1 MRTKTGIALLSAC
14 FLALVSCE
22 CRRAENTGHEAERHP
37 RTETTNATKHHTPH
51 QHHANATPNL
61 PIIEPLM
68 SMMNRRPHHDDMR
81 RRWRCCNFYFILA
94 LVIIVFCA
102 KNVCDAFNSHQN
114 RQHYQTTRRHVSA
127 ARKQQPKIAGEGAT
141 DEMSFIRMK
150 EAQLVEKLLL
160 DALEK
165 VKKMKRN
172 KNSVLPPSKLFPHV
186 RQCNAAL
193 AAFGDSGDFTRAL
206 RLFTQMRKAASLF
219 YMIPRERFSPL
230 EHHHHHSLS
239 SINLIPA
246 PPKPTLVT
254 YSTLMSRAIS
264 LRKPRVALRLWKLL
278 QTQPNFYT
286 NVISRKRRDG
296 RNANMDSSSYMDP
309 STLHMLEK
317 EESAIVPDVIF
328 CNTLMNAYAKMGDY
342 RAAKAILNS
351 MLGEKGVPTH
361 EGIPKVKPTAVTY
374 NTLADA
380 CKVAGEL
387 GPALDVPELMIA
399 QSEATGDKTLLP
411 DLRTYTTLIST
422 VARKSM
428 DKQESRDIRS
438 GGEKDPDMAFALLN
452 RMNHEGIVPNGV
464 TYSALIDVC
473 RRCKRV
479 DMALNGLRL
488 MLKQKAKTNLASKDI
503 TTRRLYHHKPL
514 QNEVGAWTAA
524 INACG
529 KAGRTDTAIRLF
541 RTMQK
546 VGVKPSS
553 WTCAC
558 ISDCLLK
565 STPIRIKELEEVLQ
579 YMKGAG
585 LVPTE
590 VMYTSLMGLALELSQ
605 KQSRITKDGLQVQ
618 LIDNLSID
626 SEDTTTEA
634 IFLFKQVMRSLLM
647 QTEKE
652 DMILKVFLVF
662 QEMKNVGIL
671 PDVAMYNSLLR
682 ACAVTGNIE
691 RAQSVLRR
699 MEMDGIVP
707 NRGTLKEA
715 VTLAQNARKT
725 EFAIS
730 IWTAMHKKST
740 QTVPLKPK
748 VSVEMMSDLMK
759 NYASDLQQTSNHDER
774 IIIHREMMNLYQGFT
789 SKLEEFELHD
799 SFEEIASNFTFLLAA
814 LKAAVSC
821 EYHSEVNEEKTRSR
835 ELACEIVGFEIFQT
849 QQHTDIDRAGIKA
862 IQLATDWLYA
872 FEIS

>member
-1 MRTKTGIALLSAC
+1 MMYDPPD
-14 FLALVSCE
+14 
-22 CRRAENTGHEAERHP
+22 HP
-37 RTETTNATKHHTPH
+37 R
-51 QHHANATPNL
+51 
-61 PIIEPLM
+61 ILM
-68 SMMNRRPHHDDMR
+68 MTMMNRRPAQYYTCR
-81 RRWRCCNFYFILA
+81 RCRCCNFYFIAA
-94 LVIIVFCA
+94 LIILFT
-102 KNVCDAFNSHQN
+102 KNFCDALLSHQN
-114 RQHYQTTRRHVSA
+114 HNHHRTTRRNASVE
-127 ARKQQPKIAGEGAT
+127 QPKAAVEEPM
-141 DEMSFIRMK
+141 DDFSIRMK

-172 KNSVLPPSKLFPHV
+172 KDSVLPPSKLFPHV

-193 AAFGDSGDFTRAL
+193 ATFGDSGDFTRAL
-206 RLFTQMRKAASLF
+206 RLFTQMRKSASLF
-219 YMIPRERFSPL
+219 HMISRDSENRQL
-230 EHHHHHSLS
+230 EHHHHSLS
-239 SINLIPA
+239 SINLIPV

-254 YSTLMSRAIS
+254 YSTLMSRAVS

-286 NVISRKRRDG
+286 NVISKKRRDG
-296 RNANMDSSSYMDP
+296 RIADANSSSYMDP
-309 STLHMLEK
+309 STLRKLEK

-342 RAAKAILNS
+342 KAAKAILNS
-351 MLGEKGVPTH
+351 MLGAKGVPTH

-387 GPALDVPELMIA
+387 GAALDVPELMIS
-399 QSEATGDKTLLP
+399 QSEATGNKKLLP

-422 VARKSM
+422 VARKSV
-428 DKQESRDIRS
+428 DKQETRDIRS

-452 RMNHEGIVPNGV
+452 RMTHEGIVPNGV

-473 RRCKRV
+473 RRCNRV
-479 DMALNGLRL
+479 DLALNGLRI
-488 MLKQKAKTNLASKDI
+488 MLKQKAKTNLASVNN
-503 TTRRLYHHKPL
+503 TTRPIYHHKPL
-514 QNEVGAWTAA
+514 QNEAGAWTTA

-546 VGVKPSS
+546 IGVKPNSF
-553 WTCAC
+553 TCAC
-558 ISDCLLK
+558 LSDCLLK
-565 STPIRIKELEEVLQ
+565 STPIRINELEEVLQ

-585 LVPTE
+585 LVPSE
-590 VMYTSLMGLALELSQ
+590 VMYTSLMGVALELSQ
-605 KQSRITKDGLQVQ
+605 KGTRITKDGLQVQ
-618 LIDNLSID
+618 LIDYLSID

-634 IFLFKQVMRSLLM
+634 IFLFKQLMRSLLT

-662 QEMKNVGIL
+662 QEMKNVGML

-699 MEMDGIVP
+699 MEMDGLVP

-715 VTLAQNARKT
+715 VTLAKNARRSD
-725 EFAIS
+725 FALNVWES
-730 IWTAMHKKST
+730 MHKKKT
-740 QTVPLKPK
+740 DTVPLKPK
-748 VSVEMMSDLMK
+748 VSVEMMSDLM
-759 NYASDLQQTSNHDER
+759 NSYVSELQQTSNHDER
-774 IIIHREMMNLYQGFT
+774 IVIHREMMSLYQGFI
-789 SKLEEFELHD
+789 SRLEEFELHTTL
-799 SFEEIASNFTFLLAA
+799 EEIASNLTFLLAA

-821 EYHSEVNEEKTRSR
+821 EYHSEVIEEKIRAR
-835 ELACEIVGFEIFQT
+835 ELACDIVGFEIFQNK
-849 QQHTDIDRAGIKA
+849 HHSDMDRAGKKA
-862 IQLATDWLYA
+862 IQLANDWLYA
-872 FEIS
+872 FENT

>member
-1 MRTKTGIALLSAC
+1 
-14 FLALVSCE
+14 
-22 CRRAENTGHEAERHP
+22 
-37 RTETTNATKHHTPH
+37 
-51 QHHANATPNL
+51 
-61 PIIEPLM
+61 
-68 SMMNRRPHHDDMR
+68 MNRRHKHDDMR
-81 RRWRCCNFYFILA
+81 RRSRCCNFYFILA
-94 LVIIVFCA
+94 LVIIILLCA
-102 KNVCDAFNSHQN
+102 KNFCDAFNINRHQN
-114 RQHYQTTRRHVSA
+114 RQHYQTTRHHDVSA

-141 DEMSFIRMK
+141 DECSAIRMK

-165 VKKMKRN
+165 DKKMKRN
-172 KNSVLPPSKLFPHV
+172 KDSVLPPSKLFPHV

-193 AAFGDSGDFTRAL
+193 ATFGDSGDFTRAL
-206 RLFTQMRKAASLF
+206 RLFTHMRKAASLF

-230 EHHHHHSLS
+230 EHHHHSLS
-239 SINLIPA
+239 SINLIPV

-286 NVISRKRRDG
+286 NVISQKRRDG
-296 RNANMDSSSYMDP
+296 RNANTDSSSYMDS

-328 CNTLMNAYAKMGDY
+328 CNILMNAYAKMGDY

-399 QSEATGDKTLLP
+399 HSEATGDKTLLP

-428 DKQESRDIRS
+428 HTQESRDIRS
-438 GGEKDPDMAFALLN
+438 GGEKAPAMAFALLN
-452 RMNHEGIVPNGV
+452 RMKHEGIVPTGV

-473 RRCKRV
+473 KRCNRV

-488 MLKQKAKTNLASKDI
+488 MLKQKAKTNLESKNT
-503 TTRRLYHHKPL
+503 TTRPLYHHKPL
-514 QNEVGAWTAA
+514 QDEVGAWTAA

-558 ISDCLLK
+558 LSDCLLK

-605 KQSRITKDGLQVQ
+605 KETRITKDGLQVQ

-634 IFLFKQVMRSLLM
+634 IFLFKQLMRSLLM

-652 DMILKVFLVF
+652 DMVLKVFLVF

-671 PDVAMYNSLLR
+671 PDVAMYNSLMR

-699 MEMDGIVP
+699 MEMDGIAP

-715 VTLAQNARKT
+715 VTLAQNARKS
-725 EFAIS
+725 EFALS
-730 IWTAMHKKST
+730 IWATMHKEST

-748 VSVEMMSDLMK
+748 VAVEMMSDLMNK
-759 NYASDLQQTSNHDER
+759 YASDLQQTSNHDER
-774 IIIHREMMNLYQGFT
+774 IIIHREMMNLYQSFI

-799 SFEEIASNFTFLLAA
+799 AFEEIASNLTFLLAA

-821 EYHSEVNEEKTRSR
+821 EYHSEVDEEKTRSR

-849 QQHTDIDRAGIKA
+849 QQHTDIDRAGMKA
-862 IQLATDWLYA
+862 IQFATDWLYA

>member
-1 MRTKTGIALLSAC
+1 MDIS
-14 FLALVSCE
+14 SS
-22 CRRAENTGHEAERHP
+22 N
-37 RTETTNATKHHTPH
+37 
-51 QHHANATPNL
+51 
-61 PIIEPLM
+61 
-68 SMMNRRPHHDDMR
+68 
-81 RRWRCCNFYFILA
+81 
-94 LVIIVFCA
+94 
-102 KNVCDAFNSHQN
+102 
-114 RQHYQTTRRHVSA
+114 
-127 ARKQQPKIAGEGAT
+127 
-141 DEMSFIRMK
+141 RMK

-172 KNSVLPPSKLFPHV
+172 KDRVLPPSKLFPHV

-193 AAFGDSGDFTRAL
+193 ATFGDSGDFTRAL
-206 RLFTQMRKAASLF
+206 RLFTQMRKSASLF
-219 YMIPRERFSPL
+219 NMIPRERFSPL
-230 EHHHHHSLS
+230 EHHHSLS
-239 SINLIPA
+239 SINLIPV

-264 LRKPRVALRLWKLL
+264 LRKPMVAIRLWKLL

-286 NVISRKRRDG
+286 NVISQKRRNG
-296 RNANMDSSSYMDP
+296 RNATSSYMDP
-309 STLHMLEK
+309 SMLHKLET

-351 MLGEKGVPTH
+351 MLGAKGVFTH

-387 GPALDVPELMIA
+387 GAALDVPELMIS
-399 QSEATGDKTLLP
+399 QSEATGDKKLLP

-422 VARKSM
+422 VARKSI
-428 DKQESRDIRS
+428 DNQETRDIRS

-452 RMNHEGIVPNGV
+452 RMKHEGIVPNGV

-473 RRCKRV
+473 RRCNRV
-479 DMALNGLRL
+479 DMALNGLRT
-488 MLKQKAKTNLASKDI
+488 MLKQKAKTNLASEY
-503 TTRRLYHHKPL
+503 TTARPIYHHKPL
-514 QNEVGAWTAA
+514 QNEAGAWTAA

-558 ISDCLLK
+558 LSDCLLK

-585 LVPTE
+585 LVPSE
-590 VMYTSLMGLALELSQ
+590 VMYTSLMGVALELSQ
-605 KQSRITKDGLQVQ
+605 KETRITKDGLQVQ

-634 IFLFKQVMRSLLM
+634 IFLFKQLMRSLLM

-662 QEMKNVGIL
+662 QEMKNVGML

-699 MEMDGIVP
+699 MEMDGIIP

-715 VTLAQNARKT
+715 VTLAKNARRS
-725 EFAIS
+725 EFALS
-730 IWTAMHKKST
+730 IWATMHKKTS

-748 VSVEMMSDLMK
+748 VSVEMMGDLMN
-759 NYASDLQQTSNHDER
+759 NYASDLQNTSNHEER
-774 IIIHREMMNLYQGFT
+774 IVIHREMMNLYQGFT

-799 SFEEIASNFTFLLAA
+799 TFDEIACNLTFLLSA

-821 EYHSEVNEEKTRSR
+821 EYHSEVDEEKTRSR
-835 ELACEIVGFEIFQT
+835 ELACEIVGFEIFQNEH
-849 QQHTDIDRAGIKA
+849 HTNIDRAGKKA

>member
-1 MRTKTGIALLSAC
+1 MDIS
-14 FLALVSCE
+14 SS
-22 CRRAENTGHEAERHP
+22 N
-37 RTETTNATKHHTPH
+37 
-51 QHHANATPNL
+51 
-61 PIIEPLM
+61 
-68 SMMNRRPHHDDMR
+68 
-81 RRWRCCNFYFILA
+81 
-94 LVIIVFCA
+94 
-102 KNVCDAFNSHQN
+102 
-114 RQHYQTTRRHVSA
+114 
-127 ARKQQPKIAGEGAT
+127 
-141 DEMSFIRMK
+141 RMK

-172 KNSVLPPSKLFPHV
+172 KDRVLPPSKLFPHV

-193 AAFGDSGDFTRAL
+193 ATFGDSGDFTRAL
-206 RLFTQMRKAASLF
+206 RLFTQMRKSASLF
-219 YMIPRERFSPL
+219 YIIPRERFSPL
-230 EHHHHHSLS
+230 EHHHSLS
-239 SINLIPA
+239 SINLIPV

-264 LRKPRVALRLWKLL
+264 LRKPRVAIRLWKLL

-286 NVISRKRRDG
+286 NVISQKRRHG
-296 RNANMDSSSYMDP
+296 RNATSSYMDP
-309 STLHMLEK
+309 SMLHKLEM

-351 MLGEKGVPTH
+351 MLGAKGVFTH

-387 GPALDVPELMIA
+387 GAALDVPELMIS
-399 QSEATGDKTLLP
+399 QSEATGDKKLLP

-422 VARKSM
+422 VARKSI
-428 DKQESRDIRS
+428 DNQETRDIRS

-452 RMNHEGIVPNGV
+452 RMKHEGIVPNGV

-473 RRCKRV
+473 RRCNRV
-479 DMALNGLRL
+479 DMALNGLRT
-488 MLKQKAKTNLASKDI
+488 MLKQKAKTNLASEN
-503 TTRRLYHHKPL
+503 TTARPIYHHKPL
-514 QNEVGAWTAA
+514 QNEAGAWTAA

-558 ISDCLLK
+558 LSDCLLK

-585 LVPTE
+585 LVPSE
-590 VMYTSLMGLALELSQ
+590 VMYTSLMGVALELSQ
-605 KQSRITKDGLQVQ
+605 KETRITKDGLQVQ

-634 IFLFKQVMRSLLM
+634 IFLFKQFMRSLLM

-662 QEMKNVGIL
+662 QEMKNVGML

-699 MEMDGIVP
+699 MEMDGIIP

-715 VTLAQNARKT
+715 VTLAKNARRS
-725 EFAIS
+725 EFALS
-730 IWTAMHKKST
+730 IWATMHKKTS

-748 VSVEMMSDLMK
+748 VSVEMMGDLMN
-759 NYASDLQQTSNHDER
+759 NYASDLQKTSKHEER
-774 IIIHREMMNLYQGFT
+774 IVIHREMMNLYQGFI
-789 SKLEEFELHD
+789 SKLEELELHD
-799 SFEEIASNFTFLLAA
+799 TFEEIACNLTFLL
-814 LKAAVSC
+814 
-821 EYHSEVNEEKTRSR
+821 
-835 ELACEIVGFEIFQT
+835 
-849 QQHTDIDRAGIKA
+849 
-862 IQLATDWLYA
+862 
-872 FEIS
+872 

>member
-1 MRTKTGIALLSAC
+1 MNKAQTMINRHSPQYYYRW
-14 FLALVSCE
+14 
-22 CRRAENTGHEAERHP
+22 CRR
-37 RTETTNATKHHTPH
+37 
-51 QHHANATPNL
+51 
-61 PIIEPLM
+61 
-68 SMMNRRPHHDDMR
+68 S
-81 RRWRCCNFYFILA
+81 RCCDSYFILA
-94 LVIIVFCA
+94 LVITLLFT
-102 KNVCDAFNSHQN
+102 KNFCDAFNSHQSG
-114 RQHYQTTRRHVSA
+114 RPHPTTIRHASA
-127 ARKQQPKIAGEGAT
+127 SRKQHPKLAGQVAME
-141 DEMSFIRMK
+141 EISSIRMK

-160 DALEK
+160 DALNK
-165 VKKMKRN
+165 IKKMKRN
-172 KNSVLPPSKLFPHV
+172 KDSVLPPSKLFPHV

-193 AAFGDSGDFTRAL
+193 ATFGDSGDFTRAL
-206 RLFTQMRKAASLF
+206 RLFTQMRKSASLF
-219 YMIPRERFSPL
+219 YMIPQERFSPL
-230 EHHHHHSLS
+230 EHHHSLS
-239 SINLIPA
+239 SIDLIPV

-264 LRKPRVALRLWKLL
+264 LRKPRVALRLWRLL
-278 QTQPNFYT
+278 QTQPNFFT

-296 RNANMDSSSYMDP
+296 RNANTDTSSYMDP
-309 STLHMLEK
+309 STLHKLEK
-317 EESAIVPDVIF
+317 EDAAIVPDVIF

-342 RAAKAILNS
+342 KAAKAILNS
-351 MLGEKGVPTH
+351 MLGKKGVPTH

-387 GPALDVPELMIA
+387 GAALDVPELMIS
-399 QSEATGDKTLLP
+399 QSEETGDKTLLP

-422 VARKSM
+422 VARKSI
-428 DKQESRDIRS
+428 DNQEKRDIRS

-452 RMNHEGIVPNGV
+452 RMKHEGIVPNGV

-473 RRCKRV
+473 RRCNRV
-479 DMALNGLRL
+479 DMALNGLRT
-488 MLKQKAKTNLASKDI
+488 MLKQKAKANLASKD
-503 TTRRLYHHKPL
+503 TTKRPIYHHKPL
-514 QNEVGAWTAA
+514 QNEAGAWTAA

-558 ISDCLLK
+558 LSDCLLK

-585 LVPTE
+585 LVPSE
-590 VMYTSLMGLALELSQ
+590 VMYTSLMGVALELSQ
-605 KQSRITKDGLQVQ
+605 KGTRITKDGLQVQ

-626 SEDTTTEA
+626 SEDTTTAA
-634 IFLFKQVMRSLLM
+634 IFLFKQLMRSLLM

-652 DMILKVFLVF
+652 DMMLKVFLVF
-662 QEMKNVGIL
+662 QEMKNVGML
-671 PDVAMYNSLLR
+671 PDVAVYNSLLR

-699 MEMDGIVP
+699 MKMDGIVP

-715 VTLAQNARKT
+715 VTLAQNARRS
-725 EFAIS
+725 EFALS
-730 IWTAMHKKST
+730 VWETLSVKKTAEA
-740 QTVPLKPK
+740 VPLKPE
-748 VSVEMMSDLMK
+748 VAVEMISDLMIR
-759 NYASDLQQTSNHDER
+759 YASDLQQTSNHDER
-774 IIIHREMMNLYQGFT
+774 IVIHREMMNLYQGFM

-799 SFEEIASNFTFLLAA
+799 ASEEIAQNLAFLLAA

-821 EYHSEVNEEKTRSR
+821 EFHSEAIEEKTRSR

-849 QQHTDIDRAGIKA
+849 EHHPDIDRAGKKA
-862 IQLATDWLYA
+862 IQLATNWLFF

>member
-1 MRTKTGIALLSAC
+1 MI
-14 FLALVSCE
+14 
-22 CRRAENTGHEAERHP
+22 
-37 RTETTNATKHHTPH
+37 
-51 QHHANATPNL
+51 
-61 PIIEPLM
+61 
-68 SMMNRRPHHDDMR
+68 NRRPTQYCYKYR
-81 RRWRCCNFYFILA
+81 RCRRCFIYFFCYFILA
-94 LVIIVFCA
+94 LIIQSLR
-102 KNVCDAFNSHQN
+102 CDAFISHQN
-114 RQHYQTTRRHVSA
+114 HDHHRTSRRNASA
-127 ARKQQPKIAGEGAT
+127 AEKQPDSAREEPM
-141 DEMSFIRMK
+141 DEFAIRMK

-172 KNSVLPPSKLFPHV
+172 KDSVLPPYKLFPHV

-193 AAFGDSGDFTRAL
+193 ATFGDSGDFTRAL
-206 RLFTQMRKAASLF
+206 RLFTQMRKSASLF
-219 YMIPRERFSPL
+219 YMISRDSENRQL
-230 EHHHHHSLS
+230 EHHHSLS
-239 SINLIPA
+239 SINLIPV

-264 LRKPRVALRLWKLL
+264 LRKPRVALRLWRLL

-286 NVISRKRRDG
+286 NVVSQKRRDG
-296 RNANMDSSSYMDP
+296 RIANATLSSYTDP
-309 STLHMLEK
+309 STLRKLER

-342 RAAKAILNS
+342 KAAKAILNS
-351 MLGEKGVPTH
+351 MLGAKGVPTH

-387 GPALDVPELMIA
+387 GAALDVPELMIS
-399 QSEATGDKTLLP
+399 QSEATGNKKLLP

-428 DKQESRDIRS
+428 DKQETRDIRS

-452 RMNHEGIVPNGV
+452 RMTHEGIVPNGV

-473 RRCKRV
+473 RRCNRV
-479 DMALNGLRL
+479 DLALNGLRI
-488 MLKQKAKTNLASKDI
+488 MLKQKAKTNLASANFTKRPI
-503 TTRRLYHHKPL
+503 YHHRPL
-514 QNEVGAWTAA
+514 QNEAGAWTAA

-546 VGVKPSS
+546 IGVKPNSF
-553 WTCAC
+553 TCAC
-558 ISDCLLK
+558 LSDCLLK
-565 STPIRIKELEEVLQ
+565 STPIRINELEEVLQ
-579 YMKGAG
+579 YMKEAG
-585 LVPTE
+585 LVPSE
-590 VMYTSLMGLALELSQ
+590 VMYTSLMGVALELSQ
-605 KQSRITKDGLQVQ
+605 KGTRITKDGLQVQ
-618 LIDNLSID
+618 LIDNLSIE

-634 IFLFKQVMRSLLM
+634 IFLFKQLMRSLLT

-662 QEMKNVGIL
+662 QEMKNVGML

-682 ACAVTGNIE
+682 ACAVTGNLE

-715 VTLAQNARKT
+715 MTLAKNARRSD
-725 EFAIS
+725 FALNVWES
-730 IWTAMHKKST
+730 LHKKT
-740 QTVPLKPK
+740 TDTVPLQPN
-748 VSVEMMSDLMK
+748 VSVEMMSDLM
-759 NYASDLQQTSNHDER
+759 NSYVSELQQTSNHDER
-774 IIIHREMMNLYQGFT
+774 IVIHREMMSLYQGFI
-789 SKLEEFELHD
+789 SRLEEFELHATFD
-799 SFEEIASNFTFLLAA
+799 EIASNLTFLLAA

-821 EYHSEVNEEKTRSR
+821 EYHSEVIEEKVRSR
-835 ELACEIVGFEIFQT
+835 ELACEIVGFEIFQNE
-849 QQHTDIDRAGIKA
+849 HHSDIDRSGKKA

-872 FEIS
+872 FEIT

>member
-1 MRTKTGIALLSAC
+1 M
-14 FLALVSCE
+14 
-22 CRRAENTGHEAERHP
+22 
-37 RTETTNATKHHTPH
+37 
-51 QHHANATPNL
+51 
-61 PIIEPLM
+61 
-68 SMMNRRPHHDDMR
+68 
-81 RRWRCCNFYFILA
+81 
-94 LVIIVFCA
+94 
-102 KNVCDAFNSHQN
+102 
-114 RQHYQTTRRHVSA
+114 
-127 ARKQQPKIAGEGAT
+127 
-141 DEMSFIRMK
+141 IRMK

-165 VKKMKRN
+165 VQKMKRN
-172 KNSVLPPSKLFPHV
+172 EESVLPPSKLFPHV

-193 AAFGDSGDFTRAL
+193 ATFGDAGDFTRAL

-219 YMIPRERFSPL
+219 YTISREIESRPL
-230 EHHHHHSLS
+230 EHHHYSLS
-239 SINLIPA
+239 SIPLLPL
-246 PPKPTLVT
+246 PPKPTLVS
-254 YSTLMSRAIS
+254 YSTLMSRAIR
-264 LRKPRVALRLWKLL
+264 LRKPRVALRLFRLL

-286 NVISRKRRDG
+286 NVISQKQRDG
-296 RNANMDSSSYMDP
+296 RNASSDDISFLDP
-309 STLHMLEK
+309 SALHKMEK

-328 CNTLMNAYAKMGDY
+328 CNILMNAYAKMGDY
-342 RAAKAILNS
+342 RAAKAVLNS
-351 MLGEKGVPTH
+351 MLGAKGVPTH
-361 EGIPKVKPTAVTY
+361 EGIPIIKPTAVTY

-387 GPALDVPELMIA
+387 GAALDVPELMISQA
-399 QSEATGDKTLLP
+399 EITGDKSLLP

-422 VARKSM
+422 VARKSI
-428 DKQESRDIRS
+428 DKQETRDIRS

-452 RMNHEGIVPNGV
+452 RMKHEGIVPNGV

-473 RRCKRV
+473 RRCNRV
-479 DMALNGLRL
+479 DMALNGLRS
-488 MLKQKAKTNLASKDI
+488 MLKQKAKTSFDTKNTSKRPI
-503 TTRRLYHHKPL
+503 YQHKPL
-514 QNEVGAWTAA
+514 QNEAGAWTAT

-558 ISDCLLK
+558 LSDCLLK

-579 YMKGAG
+579 YMKGEE
-585 LVPTE
+585 LVPSE

-605 KQSRITKDGLQVQ
+605 KETRITKDGLHVQ

-634 IFLFKQVMRSLLM
+634 TFLFKQLMRSLLI

-691 RAQSVLRR
+691 RAQYVLRR

-715 VTLAQNARKT
+715 VTLATNARRS
-725 EFAIS
+725 EFALS
-730 IWTAMHKKST
+730 IWATMNKKTTA
-740 QTVPLKPK
+740 TVPLKPQ
-748 VSVEMMSDLMK
+748 VSVEMMSALMS
-759 NYASDLQQTSNHDER
+759 NYASELQQTTNHDDR
-774 IIIHREMMNLYQGFT
+774 IVIHREMMKLYEGFL
-789 SKLEEFELHD
+789 SKLVEFEFHD
-799 SFEEIASNFTFLLAA
+799 TVEEIANDLTFLLAA

-821 EYHSEVNEEKTRSR
+821 EYHSEIAKERARSR

-849 QQHTDIDRAGIKA
+849 KHHPDIDRAGKKA
-862 IQLATDWLYA
+862 IQLANDWLYA
-872 FEIS
+872 YEIS